1 METCVGVEDADVRGV
16 VASYWAAR
24 ARSVAAELPA
34 AFFVRCMAAGSKAAR
49 WVVARCVAVGWYAV
63 RRVTTLRVAG
73 LRRLGGQVFPGSNA
87 STGEGAT
94 DASTTPASSSCIK
107 IMLTRLATDGRPVSI
122 VK

>member
-1 METCVGVEDADVRGV
+1 MPATGLPVPGA
-16 VASYWAAR
+16 WLPI
-24 ARSVAAELPA
+24 AEPPA

-49 WVVARCVAVGWYAV
+49 WVVARCVAAGWYAARCDAV
-63 RRVTTLRVAG
+63 RRVTRLRMAG